1 MRRLITRL
9 LYTCLAL
16 LVCLAALAFSVQ
28 ARPDESSLLFPV
40 VENEKWGYIDS
51 SGKVV
56 IKPQFDYAR
65 EFSEGLALVQYG
77 LKWVAADGGVNE
89 MPMGGISTK
98 RMGIGGKY
106 AFIDRTG
113 KIVIDANAEF
123 DLSEA
128 HFSEGLAK
136 VSAYV
141 RGKGSRYGYINS
153 SGKVVIKP
161 QFNSA
166 FEFQEG
172 LAAVI
177 VDGKGGYID
186 KTGKFVIP
194 PKFRV
199 NHPFQE
205 GLGIVGFNFD
215 EIGFINQAGEI
226 VIQPQYGYMAGTG
239 FKEGLSVVAFAY
251 GKYGY
256 IDQQGTLVIEMK
268 FEEASAFSEGLASVK
283 MDGKYGYIDKEG
295 KFVIAPQFE
304 LASNFSEGLAVVST
318 DQEAGYIDKTGKM
331 VIEPQF
337 GNAFPFNGGLARV
350 MTYAGGALIG
360 TGYIDRTGKYVW
372 KPTR

>member
-9 LYTCLAL
+9 FNTCLAL
-16 LVCLAALAFSVQ
+16 LVCLAALAFSVR
-28 ARPDESSLLFPV
+28 ARPDELSVLFPI
-40 VENEKWGYIDS
+40 VENEKWGYIDRT
-51 SGKVV
+51 GKVV

-65 EFSEGLALVQYG
+65 DFSDGLALVEYG
-77 LKWVAADGGVNE
+77 MKWVDSDGGVNE
-89 MPMGGISTK
+89 MPVGGVSPK

-113 KIVIDANAEF
+113 KIVIDANLGL
-123 DLSEA
+123 DLSDG

-141 RGKGSRYGYINS
+141 KGKGSLYGYIDRT
-153 SGKVVIKP
+153 GKVVIKP
-161 QFNSA
+161 QFSSA
-166 FEFQEG
+166 SEFQEG

-177 VDGKGGYID
+177 VDGQGGYID

-194 PKFRV
+194 PRFRV

-205 GLGIVGFNFD
+205 GLGIIGFNFD
-215 EIGFINQAGEI
+215 EIGFINKAGEI

-239 FKEGLSVVAFAY
+239 FKEGLSIVAFAY

-256 IDQQGTLVIEMK
+256 INQQGTLVIEMK
-268 FEEASAFSEGLASVK
+268 FDEASAFSEGLAAVK
-283 MDGKYGYIDKEG
+283 LDGKWGYIDKEG
-295 KFVIAPQFE
+295 KFVIAPQFQ
-304 LASNFSEGLAVVST
+304 LACNFSEGLAVVST

-337 GNAFPFNGGLARV
+337 GNALSFNGGLAKV
-350 MTYAGGALIG
+350 MTYGEGSLIG
-360 TGYIDRTGKYVW
+360 TGYIDRTGKYIW
-372 KPTR
+372 KPTK